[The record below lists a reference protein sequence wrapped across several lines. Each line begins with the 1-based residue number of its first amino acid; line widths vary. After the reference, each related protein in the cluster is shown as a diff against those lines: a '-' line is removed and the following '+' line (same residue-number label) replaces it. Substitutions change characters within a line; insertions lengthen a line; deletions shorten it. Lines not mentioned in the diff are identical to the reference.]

1 MNRLWLSPMAR
12 QDLAWWR
19 RHDRVTARALLG
31 LLRRLQDDTP
41 LPAVRMTRLPLRLP
55 GLWAIRLCGEHRIV
69 IERMPG
75 IVIVHQCRFH
85 Y

>member
-1 MNRLWLSPMAR
+1 MNRLWLTPLAR

-19 RHDRVTARALLG
+19 RHDRGTAREVLG

-41 LPAVRMTRLPLRLP
+41 LPTLRLTRLPLCPP
-55 GLWAIRLCGEHRIV
+55 GLWSFRLRGEHRIV
-69 IERMPG
+69 IERMSG
-75 IVIVHQCRFH
+75 FVVVHQCRFH

>member
-1 MNRLWLSPMAR
+1 MAR

-19 RHDRVTARALLG
+19 RHDRGTARELLG
-31 LLRRLQDDTP
+31 LLRRLQAGTP
-41 LPAVRMTRLPLRLP
+41 LPAVRMTGLPLRLP
-55 GLWAIRLCGEHRIV
+55 GLWAIRLRGEHRIV
-69 IERMPG
+69 IERVSG